1 MNQHRRGEL
10 IIDPQTAVEQIQTGK
25 PLMHNTCV
33 LSASQLR
40 TWPVGK
46 LITAVQFKHLYT
58 VVALQH

>member
-10 IIDPQTAVEQIQTGK
+10 IADPQRAVDAIQMGH

-33 LSASQLR
+33 LSAAQLR

-46 LITAVQFKHLYT
+46 LIAAVQYRNLYT
-58 VVALQH
+58 VVSLLK

>member
-1 MNQHRRGEL
+1 MNQNRRGEL
-10 IIDPQTAVEQIQTGK
+10 IVDPQTAVEQIRSGQ

-46 LITAVQFKHLYT
+46 LLTAVQYKHLYT
-58 VVALQH
+58 VVSLS

>member
-10 IIDPQTAVEQIQTGK
+10 ITDPQQAVEEIRVGR

-33 LSASQLR
+33 LSAPQLR

-46 LITAVQFKHLYT
+46 LITAVQFKNLYT
-58 VVALQH
+58 VVLLVN